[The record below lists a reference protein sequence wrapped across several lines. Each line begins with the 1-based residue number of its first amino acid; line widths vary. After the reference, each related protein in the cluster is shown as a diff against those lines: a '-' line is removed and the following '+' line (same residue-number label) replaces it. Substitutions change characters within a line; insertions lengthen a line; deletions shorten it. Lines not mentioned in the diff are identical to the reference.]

1 MTIKNLVPAL
11 ALSTATALVPGIS
24 KADGSGNIGFA
35 TDYVFRGIFQEDS
48 SAYAGADY
56 STDSGLYV
64 GTWWAD
70 VGQGTETDV
79 YFGWSG
85 GGDTITFK
93 VGYTGYYYLDD
104 FDGDYNEINL
114 GLSAGIF
121 ALDVAVGSWDPLDT
135 QSPIGGGSQD
145 YTFASITLSP
155 EKGPYYKYGVWTGDL
170 VDNWMTSFT
179 KDGSDDAD
187 YIEVGYTWSF
197 EDQGIDFTAALINSG
212 NLPVTENGFANP
224 DGPDYSLTFGIKKT
238 FSP

>member
-1 MTIKNLVPAL
+1 MKIKNLVPAL
-11 ALSTATALVPGIS
+11 ALSTATAFVPGIS
-24 KADGSGNIGFA
+24 KADGSGNIGFV

-48 SAYAGADY
+48 SAYVGADY

-70 VGQGTETDV
+70 VGQGTESDI

-85 GGDTITFK
+85 GSDTVTFK

-104 FDGDYNEINL
+104 FDGDYNEVNL

-121 ALDVAVGSWDPLDT
+121 ALDVAVGTYDPLTAGVDD
-135 QSPIGGGSQD
+135 QD
-145 YTFASITLSP
+145 YTFTSVTLSP
-155 EKGPYYKYGVWTGDL
+155 EKGPYYKYGVWSGDFAE
-170 VDNWMTSFT
+170 NIIAGYS
-179 KDGSDDAD
+179 KDGTDDAD

-197 EDQGIDFTAALINSG
+197 EDQGIDFSAALIHSG

-238 FSP
+238 FAP